1 MKRILLVLPLV
12 LLCWAPAAHA
22 QQTLPGICAIRGIA
36 YGTTPATGSITVAG
50 GQGCHRFTGA
60 VGDIVRVR
68 LIRTSGTLDPT
79 VGIAPPGGGTGC
91 TATTDDEFKCA
102 IRTAGQHTM
111 VVHDA
116 AGTATGTYALSI
128 QRLNDPVG
136 CATLSYATG
145 STAGALLPGEAGCW
159 RFTGTRPDRVRIRVV
174 ARSAALAP
182 QVVVDQ
188 RGRNTCPPD
197 AANPTCWLR
206 RDGTHTIFV
215 TDAAGTGA
223 GDYSIALQR
232 LNDPVGCTTLAF
244 GAAPSVGT
252 IANDGETDC
261 YRFAAAAGD
270 RVHLRLESTSAGL
283 SPAARS

>member
-22 QQTLPGICAIRGIA
+22 QTLPGICAIRGIS

-60 VGDIVRVR
+60 AGDVVRVR

-79 VGIAPPGGGTGC
+79 VGIAPPDGSSGC
-91 TATTDDEFKCA
+91 AATTDDEFRCA

-111 VVHDA
+111 VVRDA

-174 ARSAALAP
+174 ARSSALAP
-182 QVVVDQ
+182 QFVVDQ
-188 RGRNTCPPD
+188 RGRSTCPPD

-215 TDAAGTGA
+215 TDAAGPGA
-223 GDYSIALQR
+223 GDYAIAIQR

-244 GAAPSVGT
+244 GAAPRVGT
-252 IANDGETDC
+252 IATDGETDC

-270 RVHLRLESTSAGL
+270 RVHVRLEGTSPPL
-283 SPAARS
+283 ARS